1 MTREAGLSLA
11 RVFKTYLEET
21 HGLRIL
27 GVPLGSPKFCT
38 DFIMGIMEKAVAN
51 SKAVIAGLESGQ
63 TILQQLFKTCT
74 AHKMTH
80 LFAADAL
87 KSDYDELPNN
97 WNLYHDHGH
106 CLQLHGR

>member
-1 MTREAGLSLA
+1 
-11 RVFKTYLEET
+11 
-21 HGLRIL
+21 
-27 GVPLGSPKFCT
+27 
-38 DFIMGIMEKAVAN
+38 MEKAVAN

-106 CLQLHGR
+106 CLQLHGRWCSLQAHQSRLCAKNPVSNGIRSVPVCMYTVIKKKRAH